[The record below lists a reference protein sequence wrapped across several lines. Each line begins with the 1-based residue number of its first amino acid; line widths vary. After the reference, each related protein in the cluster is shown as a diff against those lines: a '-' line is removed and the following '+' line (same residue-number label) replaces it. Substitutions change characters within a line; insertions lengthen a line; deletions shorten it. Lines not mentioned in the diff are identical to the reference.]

1 MSYEFVVEVENVVKE
16 YKSESISVKALDDL
30 SLKIRRGEFLSV
42 MGPSGSG
49 KTTLFNMIGAL
60 DKPTKGRIFIDGVD
74 ITGLDAFELA
84 WLRCRKIGYVFQTF
98 NLLPVLTALENVA
111 LPTIFAGL
119 TIDEG
124 RERAHTALE
133 MVGLGERENHKP
145 TQLSAGQQ
153 QRVAIARAI
162 VNDPSLVLADELTGN
177 LDLRT
182 GLAIID
188 SLREMNRRKEV
199 TIVAATHDL
208 KMIGASD
215 RIVYLRDGRLHREET
230 REQIAL

>member
-188 SLREMNRRKEV
+188 LLREMNRRKEV

>member
-188 SLREMNRRKEV
+188 LLREMNRRREV